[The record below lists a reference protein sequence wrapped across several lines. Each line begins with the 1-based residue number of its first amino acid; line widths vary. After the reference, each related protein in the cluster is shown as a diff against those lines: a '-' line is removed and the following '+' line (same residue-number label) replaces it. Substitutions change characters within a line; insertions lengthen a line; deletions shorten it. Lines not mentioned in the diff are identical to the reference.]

1 MEVTNLLDIHS
12 REELYQWYLEN
23 HDKEKEFWLRVNR
36 ADKTFPG
43 VVGYI
48 DAVEVALC
56 FGWIDSIQKRIDDG
70 KPVQRFTPR
79 RKGGNWCWQNI
90 ERCYRLVSI
99 GEMTQAG
106 LAVIPDWKPEDFVF
120 QSWAID
126 ALKEDPQVWSNFQT
140 FPDVYKRIKLDR
152 IQHYMDTGRPEQAW
166 RALENFIR
174 DTRAGKLQRGWDDG
188 GRLKPS
194 L

>member
-174 DTRAGKLQRGWDDG
+174 DTKAGKLQRGWDDG